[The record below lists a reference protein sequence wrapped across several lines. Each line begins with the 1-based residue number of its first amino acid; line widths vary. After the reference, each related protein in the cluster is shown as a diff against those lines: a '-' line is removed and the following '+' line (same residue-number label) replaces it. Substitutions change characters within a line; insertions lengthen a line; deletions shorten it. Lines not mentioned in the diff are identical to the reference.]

1 VLAEDDHGDVG
12 LDGRAPAP
20 MLSSGTTTAGALRAG
35 AAVDRMSNR
44 PCPGGY
50 TAVGGAGVQ
59 YEASRRRRDA
69 RDQEQRHAMHNVDQ
83 LREELR
89 ALLASWEYA
98 FAMGHGCSI
107 GGHPDHRAIRRRAAD
122 LRARISELTD

>member
-1 VLAEDDHGDVG
+1 MDARRRRCRRVAQL
-12 LDGRAPAP
+12 RR
-20 MLSSGTTTAGALRAG
+20 GALRAG
-35 AAVDRMSNR
+35 AAIDRMDNR
-44 PCPGGY
+44 PCQGGY

-59 YEASRRRRDA
+59 YQGRVADGETRA
-69 RDQEQRHAMHNVDQ
+69 RTETPMPNVDQ